1 MRLKQT
7 IKLLHVLVLA
17 INKATHASNIKELA
31 SQIKD

>member
-17 INKATHASNIKELA
+17 LNKETHAGKIKELA
-31 SQIKD
+31 